1 MAENDVKQ
9 TSTNKVNNFLEKNR
23 KVIIVM
29 FIGVIACLIGFIV
42 GVSLAS
48 SQKEKNLSRIDEI
61 SFTLTDE
68 SNVLEE
74 GELNARRIDALDNL
88 QPLVN
93 KGGIVG
99 ARANLLCAELA
110 YQQKNYEDALNYWK
124 NTIAK
129 SPKSY
134 IAPIA
139 YYQIG
144 VCYEQ
149 LGKLEDAAQNY
160 KTASESKEFA
170 LVPHAKFS
178 YGRVLETMGKTDE
191 AIEVYTDLND
201 KYPSDDWAKL
211 AKTRIIA
218 LNTNK

>member
-9 TSTNKVNNFLEKNR
+9 TSTNKVNKFLEKNR
-23 KVIIVM
+23 KVIIVV

-42 GVSLAS
+42 GVSLSS

-124 NTIAK
+124 NAVAK

-178 YGRVLETMGKTDE
+178 YGRVLETMGKTDD

-218 LNTNK
+218 LNANK